1 MIQEAEDAA
10 QFIDVAGIESP
21 GLSSAPAI
29 GVMVAQ
35 MLREKMSLH
44 EKADFIAQRKG
55 ILNPSSL
62 SLAKRNALILK
73 QPAYGTIVCRCES
86 VTEGEII
93 DAVHRPVGA
102 RSLDGVKRRTRA
114 GMGRCQSGFCSPKVM
129 EILERELQA
138 DMEEITKSGG
148 KSVIVTGRTK

>member
-1 MIQEAEDAA
+1 
-10 QFIDVAGIESP
+10 
-21 GLSSAPAI
+21 
-29 GVMVAQ
+29 
-35 MLREKMSLH
+35 MSLH

-62 SLAKRNALILK
+62 SLAERNALILK

-93 DAVHRPVGA
+93 DAVRRPVGA